1 MDQLRGALGEKIEA
15 LSMAV
20 GKKVGGLTDDV
31 AALNDSLSQ
40 EKADRT
46 TGDATLNTK
55 LLEQV
60 EKAREA
66 LAREMGQRAEEQ
78 KRKDSAVEST
88 LQNLFMNVSQEKQQR
103 EDECGR
109 LQQALYDEAAV
120 RHAENTQLAEVVD
133 RVRLCSHLCCR
144 LLLHEKCPSFPSREF
159 LCNRV
164 NSAAL
169 IRRRVVN
176 RWRTG

>member
-1 MDQLRGALGEKIEA
+1 M
-15 LSMAV
+15 
-20 GKKVGGLTDDV
+20 
-31 AALNDSLSQ
+31 
-40 EKADRT
+40 
-46 TGDATLNTK
+46 
-55 LLEQV
+55 

-133 RVRLCSHLCCR
+133 RVRLARIFVVVCFVSYFEAR
-144 LLLHEKCPSFPSREF
+144 KSRS
-159 LCNRV
+159 V
-164 NSAAL
+164 
-169 IRRRVVN
+169 
-176 RWRTG
+176 

>member
-1 MDQLRGALGEKIEA
+1 M
-15 LSMAV
+15 
-20 GKKVGGLTDDV
+20 
-31 AALNDSLSQ
+31 
-40 EKADRT
+40 
-46 TGDATLNTK
+46 
-55 LLEQV
+55 

-78 KRKDSAVEST
+78 KRKDLAVEST

-133 RVRLCSHLCCR
+133 RVRFRSHRCCR
-144 LLLHEKCPSFPSREF
+144 FAFARKHGFRRGKLLR
-159 LCNRV
+159 NGRV
-164 NSAAL
+164 NSLAL
-169 IRRRVVN
+169 IRRRVGN